1 MKDIKSDK
9 RRIRLLILG
18 NGKIIEN
25 HPGMEIIPYFENG
38 QLSPVVWFG
47 LKKNKGGFY
56 GNPEKHGIEARING
70 TYVQEVIY

>member
-1 MKDIKSDK
+1 MKDIKSDE

-47 LKKNKGGFY
+47 LKKN
-56 GNPEKHGIEARING
+56 NGIEARING